1 MSPRLIGIQNGSVVF
16 IFWLGVGLFWVSDWH
31 LAIPVFV
38 AYLLPISLIVAW
50 RSEKLATD
58 LSKKLATMQAYALE
72 GFWVGFSVCIV
83 FWFWNLTNQV
93 FAAGNVLDGASSS
106 DIIKYV
112 LFFSLP
118 VSVLVGLLGAIQ
130 GMLFFQLNSRQLAS

>member
-1 MSPRLIGIQNGSVVF
+1 MIGIQNGSVVF

>member
-1 MSPRLIGIQNGSVVF
+1 MSPRLIGIQNGSIVF
-16 IFWLGVGLFWVSDWH
+16 IFWLGVGLFLVFDWH

-50 RSEKLATD
+50 RSEKLVID
-58 LSKKLATMQAYALE
+58 LSKKLATIRTYALE

-83 FWFWNLTNQV
+83 FWFWNLANQAL
-93 FAAGNVLDGASSS
+93 AAGNVLDGASSS

-130 GMLFFQLNSRQLAS
+130 GMLFFHLNSRQLAS

>member
-16 IFWLGVGLFWVSDWH
+16 IFWLGVGLFGVSDWH

-58 LSKKLATMQAYALE
+58 LSKKLATMRTYALE
-72 GFWVGFSVCIV
+72 GFWVVFFVCIV

-130 GMLFFQLNSRQLAS
+130 GMLFFHLNSRQLAS